1 MRRLVRRRAR
11 LAGAGHVVHNVRAGR
26 NAMGISVDEVRRV
39 AALAK
44 LELDA
49 AETAKFAA
57 QLSSILD
64 YIERLRQVD
73 TTGVDPA
80 TATAAGEALLR
91 PDATTECLA
100 SEAALANAPK
110 AAAGHFSVPRVIG

>member
-1 MRRLVRRRAR
+1 
-11 LAGAGHVVHNVRAGR
+11 
-26 NAMGISVDEVRRV
+26 MGISVDEVRRV

-44 LELDA
+44 LELDS
-49 AETAKFAA
+49 AETTMFTA

-64 YIERLRQVD
+64 YIERLRRVD

-80 TATAAGEALLR
+80 IATAAGEARLR
-91 PDATTECLA
+91 PDAPAAGLA
-100 SEAALANAPK
+100 SEAALANAPE

>member
-1 MRRLVRRRAR
+1 
-11 LAGAGHVVHNVRAGR
+11 
-26 NAMGISVDEVRRV
+26 MGISVDEVRRI

-44 LELDA
+44 LELDS
-49 AETAKFAA
+49 AETATFAA

-64 YIERLRQVD
+64 YIERLRRVD

-80 TATAAGEALLR
+80 AAIAAGEAGLR
-91 PDATTECLA
+91 PDAMAEGLPP
-100 SEAALANAPK
+100 EAALANAPA

>member
-1 MRRLVRRRAR
+1 
-11 LAGAGHVVHNVRAGR
+11 
-26 NAMGISVDEVRRV
+26 MGISVDEVRRV

-44 LELDA
+44 LDLDT

-64 YIERLRQVD
+64 YIERLRRVD

-80 TATAAGEALLR
+80 TTSAAGEARLR
-91 PDATTECLA
+91 LDTVAEGLPSD
-100 SEAALANAPK
+100 AALANAPE
-110 AAAGHFSVPRVIG
+110 AAAGHFRVPRVIG

>member
-1 MRRLVRRRAR
+1 
-11 LAGAGHVVHNVRAGR
+11 
-26 NAMGISVDEVRRV
+26 MGISVDEVRRV

-49 AETAKFAA
+49 AETARFTA

-80 TATAAGEALLR
+80 TAIAAGEGLLR
-91 PDATTECLA
+91 LDAMTESLA
-100 SEAALANAPK
+100 SEAALANAPE